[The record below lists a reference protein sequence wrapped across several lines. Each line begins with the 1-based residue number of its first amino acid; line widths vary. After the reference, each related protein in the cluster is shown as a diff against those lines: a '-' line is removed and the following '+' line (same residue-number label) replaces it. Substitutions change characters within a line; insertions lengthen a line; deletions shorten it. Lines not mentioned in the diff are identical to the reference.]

1 LEVCLLWKILT
12 TKIKYQE
19 SEVSIMSKEFTEH
32 DIELNNRQKHVV
44 PLLRFVDEGE
54 DVSKEET
61 RNNIWNL
68 FYYDNKTPREIADY
82 MGLGTEKVRGELK
95 ICREKYDQWIKDY
108 GLSLYG
114 EEAHRLEDHIC
125 DLQKDIADINEILID
140 DAEELTPKDVRE
152 YMKLRGQF
160 RAELAKYKG
169 VTPATKVSLEVT
181 SAEATRARMAELF
194 PDE

>member
-1 LEVCLLWKILT
+1 MNK
-12 TKIKYQE
+12 
-19 SEVSIMSKEFTEH
+19 FTEH

-44 PLLRFVDEGE
+44 PLLRFVDAGE
-54 DVSKEET
+54 DASKEET

-68 FYYDNKTPREIADY
+68 FYHENKTPREIADY

-95 ICREKYDQWIKDY
+95 ICREKYDQWVKDY

-140 DAEELTPKDVRE
+140 DAEELTAKDVRE
-152 YMKLRGQF
+152 YIKLRLQF
-160 RAELAKYKG
+160 RTELAKFKG
-169 VTPATKVSLEVT
+169 ITPPQKVDVNVSSAEVT
-181 SAEATRARMAELF
+181 RMKLTELF